1 MEHSRYKV
9 ESPKGPVSVDLATPA
24 GKASSGLVIA
34 HGAGNDMDSALLVG
48 IQSAVAEA
56 GFASA
61 RFNFP
66 YKEAGRRAPDRRPVL
81 LGTWRSVLDDVRERL
96 PDVAWAVGGKSMGG
110 RMASYLP
117 GEGVRPAALW
127 FLGFPLHP
135 AGRPEERRDS
145 HLYAIDL
152 PMLFLQGT
160 RDPLATFGIV
170 EDVVGRL
177 GGRARLVPVEGGDH
191 SFRVRGRKGPP
202 APEALHLLAENTVE
216 WLKSL
221 RPRGIRRGGGEPG
234 SS

>member
-9 ESPKGPVSVDLATPA
+9 ETPKGAVSVDLATPA
-24 GKASSGLVIA
+24 RKASSGLVIA
-34 HGAGNDMDSALLVG
+34 HGAGNDMDSDLLVAL
-48 IQSAVAEA
+48 QSAVAEA

-81 LGTWRSVLDDVRERL
+81 VGTWRSVLDDVRARM

-117 GEGVRPAALW
+117 GEGVRPAGLW

-135 AGRPEERRDS
+135 AGRPEERRDA
-145 HLYAIDL
+145 HLYDIDL

-160 RDPLATFGIV
+160 RDPLATFGTMQEVV
-170 EDVVGRL
+170 ERL
-177 GGRARLVPVEGGDH
+177 AGMARLVPVEGGDH
-191 SFRVRGRKGPP
+191 SFRVRGRKGSP
-202 APEALHLLAENTVE
+202 APEVLQLLAENTVE
-216 WLKSL
+216 WMKSL
-221 RPRGIRRGGGEPG
+221 RP
-234 SS
+234 